1 MRALI
6 AILLLALPGAGAA
19 QGYELF
25 PHDDPFR
32 APIADPAEPRVF
44 MSRLEIKRDSAA
56 DFSAAFLGVG
66 YEFGLIRR
74 KGASPDDGWQLSI
87 FGSADSLFNLDLPGD
102 ALVNTDF
109 RIGLPLTGRR
119 GAFSWRAQLYHQSS
133 HLGDELILG
142 GNAPRRIDLSFE
154 TADLLVAWERGGL
167 RLYGGA
173 NQVLRT
179 STDAYDGGGL
189 HAGFDYVSGPVLFG
203 QRLTAGVDVKWL
215 EAADWGSG
223 VSVKGGM
230 KIGRQSLERRGVTL
244 LLELYEGFAPFG
256 QFFVEDIRYYGAT
269 IQFDF

>member
-1 MRALI
+1 M
-6 AILLLALPGAGAA
+6 AIFLLALPWPLAA
-19 QGYELF
+19 QQAHSYEFF

-44 MSRLEIKRDSAA
+44 MSRLDVQRDSAA

-66 YEFGLIRR
+66 YDFGLLRR
-74 KGASPDDGWQLSI
+74 RGANPDDGWQLSV

-109 RIGLPLTGRR
+109 RFGFPLT
-119 GAFSWRAQLYHQSS
+119 WRHGPWSTRARVYHQSS
-133 HLGDELILG
+133 HLGDELILAG
-142 GNAPRRIDLSFE
+142 QAPRRIDLSFE
-154 TADLLVAWERGGL
+154 SADLLAAWERGGL

-173 NQVLRT
+173 SQVLRT
-179 STDAYDGGGL
+179 STDAYDGSGL
-189 HAGFDYVSGPVLFG
+189 HAGFDYVSKPALFG

-215 EAADWGSG
+215 GAADWDSG
-223 VSVKGGM
+223 VSLKGGV
-230 KIGRQSLERRGVTL
+230 KLGRHSLERRGVTL

-256 QFFVEDIRYYGAT
+256 QFFVEDISYRGVT